1 MWLWS
6 NEGDTTGFLGLADFP
21 MQYDLLKYTKIKKA
35 RLGASSLIAVAK
47 EQPFKTQLKPKAI
60 KYVPLR
66 EAEDPADDLCEYEKQ
81 NQANIAANRQKLEAL
96 GLL

>member
-1 MWLWS
+1 MPDIVRNVCFASIQQNDRLSCATDADSTLWLWS

-47 EQPFKTQLKPKAI
+47 E
-60 KYVPLR
+60 
-66 EAEDPADDLCEYEKQ
+66 
-81 NQANIAANRQKLEAL
+81 
-96 GLL
+96 